1 MNKVLVIEDNL
12 SQGLKLKVGLEEQNF
27 LVEIATT
34 AFEAFR
40 FLKENIPN
48 LIILDAMLPD
58 SDGIDVCK
66 GLKKDY
72 QTRNVPIIMFS
83 NENKLHNMVKA
94 YEAGADYY
102 IVKDEESNKALV
114 MLADSLLYRK
124 MRRHVS
130 LSA

>member
-34 AFEAFR
+34 AFEAFH
-40 FLKENIPN
+40 FLNENTPN
-48 LIILDAMLPD
+48 LIILDSVLPD
-58 SDGIDVCK
+58 SDGIEVCK
-66 GLKKDY
+66 VLKKDY

-83 NENKLHNMVKA
+83 HENKLHYMVKA

-114 MLADSLLYRK
+114 VLADSLLYRK
-124 MRRHVS
+124 MRRHVA